1 MAHRPEKR
9 EEIRS
14 SWARGSDAE
23 PVPGVPHLPRNRDT
37 KPDGENTIQRNHP
50 RSQDIRQLPSRPG
63 HRRQTTNFVKLWVMT
78 RLRQPVVPVFHPC
91 VRCDD
96 MPAGFKVADDVFWGT
111 NGAVEAYVIELA
123 DLSVAAFG
131 QNDPLTAYFQ
141 EQRDGFFGEVLF
153 TLTTFLWMWRDGT
166 GS

>member
-78 RLRQPVVPVFHPC
+78 RAALRLTVKNVWDFEEMMRRGLGPTASQLQIA
-91 VRCDD
+91 RS
-96 MPAGFKVADDVFWGT
+96 
-111 NGAVEAYVIELA
+111 EIERIREIA
-123 DLSVAAFG
+123 S
-131 QNDPLTAYFQ
+131 QIERQ
-141 EQRDGFFGEVLF
+141 
-153 TLTTFLWMWRDGT
+153 
-166 GS
+166 